1 MADSPAEL
9 ARPALRV
16 LVVDDDRTLREG
28 LRQHPP
34 RRRPSGDG
42 LRPRRGR
49 HRRRGAQTFD
59 LALVDL
65 YMTPVSG
72 MDVLRAIT
80 AASPE
85 TLVVVMTGNPTVASS
100 LDALRAGA
108 WDYLPKP
115 FSASHLQVLVGRAA
129 HAAPGRAPRAICARP
144 ATGRRPPSSPAG
156 EGATTPTRSSAPPR
170 TSARPWPWRAAWPAP
185 TPR

>member
-1 MADSPAEL
+1 MTLDTPDTPPPADAD
-9 ARPALRV
+9 ARRALRV

-28 LRQHPP
+28 CANILRI
-34 RRRPSGDG
+34 DG
-42 LRPRRGR
+42 HHVVAFGRGEDAIAAAER
-49 HRRRGAQTFD
+49 QTFD

-72 MDVLRAIT
+72 MDVLRAVT

-108 WDYLPKP
+108 
-115 FSASHLQVLVGRAA
+115 
-129 HAAPGRAPRAICARP
+129 
-144 ATGRRPPSSPAG
+144 
-156 EGATTPTRSSAPPR
+156 
-170 TSARPWPWRAAWPAP
+170 
-185 TPR
+185 

>member
-1 MADSPAEL
+1 MLPAPSDTPAPADAD
-9 ARPALRV
+9 ARRTLRV

-28 LRQHPP
+28 CANILRV
-34 RRRPSGDG
+34 DG
-42 LRPRRGR
+42 HQVVACGRGEDAIAAVGR
-49 HRRRGAQTFD
+49 QAFD

-108 WDYLPKP
+108 WGLPYVS
-115 FSASHLQVLVGRAA
+115 SASHESLSAA
-129 HAAPGRAPRAICARP
+129 
-144 ATGRRPPSSPAG
+144 
-156 EGATTPTRSSAPPR
+156 SAP
-170 TSARPWPWRAAWPAP
+170 
-185 TPR
+185 